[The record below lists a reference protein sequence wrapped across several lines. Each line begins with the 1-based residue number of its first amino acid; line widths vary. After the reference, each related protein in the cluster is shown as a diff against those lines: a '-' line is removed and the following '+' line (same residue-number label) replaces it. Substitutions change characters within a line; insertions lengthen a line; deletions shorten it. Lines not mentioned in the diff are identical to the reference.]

1 MTDPVVPSAS
11 ALLRTRPQA
20 VTPDRSPAGVA
31 RQFEG
36 VFAGQITKIMM
47 ETVDQ
52 GDEFSGGHGE
62 QMFRGI
68 LAEQVGNTIAQGK
81 GLGIASAVEAQ
92 IIRLQGGPNV
102 ASTAGTTDGE

>member
-1 MTDPVVPSAS
+1 MSDPVVPSLPSRA
-11 ALLRTRPQA
+11 PV
-20 VTPDRSPAGVA
+20 VTPDRSPAAVA

-47 ETVDQ
+47 ETVEQ

-62 QMFRGI
+62 EMFRGI
-68 LAEQVGNTIAQGK
+68 LAEQIGNSIAQGK

-92 IIRLQGGPNV
+92 IIRLQGGAPEGQK
-102 ASTAGTTDGE
+102 AGAPDGQ